1 MIVKT
6 EKGVDV
12 RTQNRWN
19 KILRQNA
26 PFLPPE
32 KPKGREKKSCTMLGL
47 DFGTILSI
55 SMTYHP

>member
-32 KPKGREKKSCTMLGL
+32 KPRGREKKSCTMLGL
-47 DFGTILSI
+47 DFGTILS
-55 SMTYHP
+55 MP